1 MKYNVFDVILLKDKN
16 KAIISEVYNNEYKVK
31 ISKNNEPIEETR
43 IVRDKDIVDIL
54 YKSNIHEWWKYIN
67 LKRGCYERKNI

>member
-43 IVRDKDIVDIL
+43 IIKEKDIDDVL
-54 YKSNIHEWWKYIN
+54 YKSNIHE
-67 LKRGCYERKNI
+67 

>member
-1 MKYNVFDVILLKDKN
+1 MKYNVFDVVLLKDKN

-31 ISKNNEPIEETR
+31 ISNKNKPIEETR
-43 IVRDKDIVDIL
+43 IVNEKDIDAVL
-54 YKSNIHEWWKYIN
+54 YKSNIHKWWKYIV

>member
-16 KAIISEVYNNEYKVK
+16 MAIISEVYNNEYKVK

-43 IVRDKDIVDIL
+43 IVKEKDIDAVL
-54 YKSNIHEWWKYIN
+54 YKSNIH
-67 LKRGCYERKNI
+67 